1 MSIRKGNNI
10 IAGNPSI
17 ETVANVDLS
26 NLSSNGKHYIAFK
39 GYDSTTTYSLND
51 VVVSI
56 QNDEVKIYQSLADS
70 NTSSLSD
77 TTKWKEVEL
86 GGSTAIDGNTIT
98 FNSNDEIQ
106 TIGVIDSSNNTIA
119 LKLWTGTRA
128 EYDAITTKDSN
139 TLYHIKDDTGE
150 LVTFANADLSNLSS
164 TGEAKFQ
171 YPITGAAT
179 SITSS
184 NLTASK
190 ALVSDSNGKVDVSSV
205 TSTEL
210 GYVSGVTSSIQTQFD
225 NKQETLVSGTNIK
238 TINGNTILGSGNL
251 AIIQQV
257 SEVPS
262 NPETGVLY
270 VIPES

>member
-1 MSIRKGNNI
+1 MSTYRLSTG
-10 IAGNPSI
+10 
-17 ETVANVDLS
+17 TVD
-26 NLSSNGKHYIAFK
+26 NLQELVGIK
-39 GYDSTTTYSLND
+39 GYDSNEAYSLNE
-51 VVVSI
+51 VVLTVVS
-56 QNDEVKIYQSLADS
+56 DSVLLYRSLENN
-70 NTSSLSD
+70 NTSPLTD
-77 TTKWKEVEL
+77 GTKWEKVEL
-86 GGSTAIDGNTIT
+86 GGAIDIDGNTIT
-98 FNSNDEIQ
+98 LNSNEAIQ

-139 TLYHIKDDTGE
+139 TLYHITNDTGD
-150 LVTFANADLSNLSS
+150 LGTFANTDLSNLSS

-262 NPETGVLY
+262 NPEQGVLY

>member
-1 MSIRKGNNI
+1 MK
-10 IAGNPSI
+10 
-17 ETVANVDLS
+17 TVDGLKQFV
-26 NLSSNGKHYIAFK
+26 AFK
-39 GYDSTTTYSLND
+39 GYDSTATYSLND

-56 QNDEVKIYQSLADS
+56 QNNEVKIYQSLADN

-86 GGSTAIDGNTIT
+86 GGAIDIDSNTISL
-98 FNSNDEIQ
+98 NSNEEIQ
-106 TIGVIDSSNNTIA
+106 TIGVIDSNNNTTA
-119 LKLWTGTRA
+119 LKLWTGTRSQ
-128 EYDAITTKDSN
+128 YNSIQDKDPN
-139 TLYHIKDDTGE
+139 TLYNITDDTGE
-150 LVTFANADLSNLSS
+150 FGTFANTDLSNLSS
-164 TGEAKFQ
+164 TCEAKFQ

-210 GYVSGVTSSIQTQFD
+210 DYVSGVTSPIQTQFD

-238 TINGNTILGSGNL
+238 TINGNTILGSGDL

-262 NPETGVLY
+262 SPETGVLY

>member
-56 QNDEVKIYQSLADS
+56 QNDEVKIYQSLADI
-70 NTSSLSD
+70 NTSPLTD

-86 GGSTAIDGNTIT
+86 GGSIAVDGNTIT
-98 FNSNDEIQ
+98 FNSNNEIQ

-171 YPITGAAT
+171 HPITGAAT